1 MACHSRGTKRQSMLI
16 SRHSAKIVLTYFLL
30 LSSWVQSSRTPIS
43 TVPWVQ
49 ITRYNY
55 TKRNKQRSPC
65 SSKTGIFLYMF
76 PCCVSGCALFIFL
89 LLFYSPSCSPSAVLH
104 AHPLAAAS
112 GSQGLRSANSAGTG
126 NTLTLCPILSSP
138 SKGQSKRDLQLR

>member
-1 MACHSRGTKRQSMLI
+1 
-16 SRHSAKIVLTYFLL
+16 
-30 LSSWVQSSRTPIS
+30 
-43 TVPWVQ
+43 
-49 ITRYNY
+49 
-55 TKRNKQRSPC
+55 
-65 SSKTGIFLYMF
+65 MF

-138 SKGQSKRDLQLR
+138 SKGQSKRDLQLRLKQNGRRGREGEREGRQAQAVPPSCILCLQACEVHGQGEMKLSLAFGWLYLLAPL